1 MGKMKLITR
10 HPHSLLLFFTVL
22 LVGGVFPSS
31 AKDETG
37 RKLTLLERRPC
48 GPDAIKGPLRYLFF
62 QGCAGADFRP
72 ACRRHDLGY
81 DTLGADKT
89 AVDLRFRDE
98 LLEESK
104 KSKFPCF
111 ARYRAR
117 LGYFGVSVVGD
128 CAWNSAQEIAR
139 RKASGEDV
147 VIDPP
152 ARRPFARWFQ
162 SCLSKRISKALVPSI
177 TK

>member
-139 RKASGEDV
+139 RKASGEIPEV
-147 VIDPP
+147 APP
-152 ARRPFARWFQ
+152 APRPFARWFRAK
-162 SCLSKRISKALVPSI
+162 SGARSSEMTVSSI
-177 TK
+177 AK

>member
-10 HPHSLLLFFTVL
+10 HSHSLLLSFAVL
-22 LVGGVFPSS
+22 LVGGVFPCS

-48 GPDAIKGPLRYLFF
+48 GPDGVKGPLRYLFF
-62 QGCAGADFRP
+62 QGCAGADFRS

-89 AVDLRFRDE
+89 EVDLKFLDE

-139 RKASGEDV
+139 RKANGEDV

-152 ARRPFARWFQ
+152 TRRPFARWFQ
-162 SCLSKRISKALVPSI
+162 SCSSKRSPETLAPSI